1 MKILNK
7 TPANVIKQEILLIKE
22 DKGHVMLGISCM
34 PLYSNILSQFIVLK
48 TTNGIFHKTRK
59 KFHNSYGNTK
69 DPEQPKQP

>member
-1 MKILNK
+1 
-7 TPANVIKQEILLIKE
+7 
-22 DKGHVMLGISCM
+22 MLGISCM

-69 DPEQPKQP
+69 DPE